1 VPRTNGQFDPF
12 TVRYDKGLS
21 ALNFPHRVVATIV
34 WSPRVSGSGGS
45 GISATAERTVWRL
58 LDGWSAAWIFS
69 ESSGRGYSYDIYGG
83 TRLAGG
89 HQSINGSGGSAV
101 LPTVGRN
108 TLRLPDSANLD
119 MRLSRT
125 FRLGRTM
132 AGEGLRLRASAEA
145 FNVTNRRNYS
155 GITQRAFLVGTPVP
169 LNGTTGPEVTPL
181 VFQDAATVATEGL
194 NVQPFGA
201 YTAASTSQARERQ
214 IQLGLRL
221 EF

>member
-1 VPRTNGQFDPF
+1 M
-12 TVRYDKGLS
+12 
-21 ALNFPHRVVATIV
+21 
-34 WSPRVSGSGGS
+34 
-45 GISATAERTVWRL
+45 
-58 LDGWSAAWIFS
+58 AWIFS
-69 ESSGRGYSYDIYGG
+69 ESSGRGYSYDIFGG

-89 HQSINGSGGSAV
+89 HESINGSGGSVV

-125 FRLGRTM
+125 FRLG
-132 AGEGLRLRASAEA
+132 EGLRLRATAEA
-145 FNVTNRRNYS
+145 FNLTNRLNYS
-155 GITQRAFLVGTPVP
+155 GITQRAFLVGTA
-169 LNGTTGPEVTPL
+169 GTGTAPAGVTPL

-201 YTAASTSQARERQ
+201 YTAAATSQARERQ
-214 IQLGLRL
+214 LQLGLRL